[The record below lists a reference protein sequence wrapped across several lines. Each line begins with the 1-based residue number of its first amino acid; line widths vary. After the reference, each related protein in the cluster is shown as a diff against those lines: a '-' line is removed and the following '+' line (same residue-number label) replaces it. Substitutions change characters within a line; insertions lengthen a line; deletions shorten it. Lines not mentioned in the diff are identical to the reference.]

1 MKTSSKTLFLLSLF
15 SLLGINLTV
24 YSQTVLYSED
34 FSNDAG
40 NGYANDV
47 LTDPT
52 DNNWTLSLI
61 GTPDVDDNND
71 HCKVT
76 SGYLQWRDN
85 NCGVGDYIDFTSAE
99 IAGAYSNV
107 SVSLDYYVYDAYC
120 SGIDANLTFYYKIDG
135 GSWVQFGSQTS
146 TGGGISGTEIETGL
160 AFASTFQ
167 IRVRGNTP
175 TCSQAVAYIDNISIT
190 DIPTNLILPS
200 GNSTY
205 TSCSGSVYDFG
216 GSGGDYGDDYDGS
229 LTIYPS
235 TPGNLVNIAGT
246 ISTEAGFDYFYV
258 YDGENTS
265 ATLLATLDG
274 TGQSVNYTS
283 THATGALT
291 VRLTSDGSVNESG
304 VDIAVS
310 CISLCEAPSA
320 LTSSLVTANSAT
332 ISWTA
337 PSSAPSDGY
346 EYYLSTLSTDP
357 TSGTPATDIT
367 GAGVVSAGLSSLS
380 SGTTYY
386 YWVRSNCGSGD
397 LSDWTASSTFTTL
410 EAVPTITSFTPSDG
424 CPSIAEVVVTGT
436 NFGGVT
442 VMTIGGTAVTSFN
455 VDSDTQITATVGSG
469 SDGVIY
475 VQNTA
480 GNASSSSSFTF
491 TAGSASIST
500 QPDATLDIVAG
511 NSDVISVVASSV
523 SSYQWQYSED
533 NTVWSNIVDGTP
545 ANVTYSG
552 ATTANLTIQP
562 NTSVVGATAYYKC
575 ILQCGNVS
583 SNSAAITFVQYCDQ
597 TGGTDS
603 GVVGVTFGTIDNTTS
618 NPYDEPYSDYY
629 PDYEESVL

>member
-205 TSCSGSVYDFG
+205 TSCSGSVYDYG
-216 GSGGDYGDDYDGS
+216 GSGGNYGNDYDGS

-246 ISTEAGFDYFYV
+246 ITTEANYDFFYV
-258 YDGENTS
+258 YDGETTS
-265 ATLLATLDG
+265 ATNLTPSGLSG
-274 TGQSVNYTS
+274 TAQAVNYTS
-283 THATGALT
+283 SHASGALT
-291 VRLTSDGSVNESG
+291 VRLISDGSITYSG
-304 VDIAVS
+304 VDIAIT

-320 LTSSLVTANSAT
+320 LTSSSVTVNSAT

-346 EYYLSTLSTDP
+346 EYYLSTSSTDP
-357 TSGTPATDIT
+357 ISATPATDVT

-397 LSDWTASSTFTTL
+397 LSDWTSSGTFTTL
-410 EAVPTITSFTPSDG
+410 EAVPTITSFTPSSG

-442 VMTIGGTAVTSFN
+442 TMTIGGTAVTSFT

-491 TAGSASIST
+491 TTTTASYT
-500 QPDATLDIVAG
+500 TNPNATLDIVAG
-511 NSDVISVVASSV
+511 NVDVISVVAADV
-523 SSYQWQYSED
+523 SSYQWQYSE
-533 NTVWSNIVDGTP
+533 T
-545 ANVTYSG
+545 G
-552 ATTANLTIQP
+552 AAL
-562 NTSVVGATAYYKC
+562 V
-575 ILQCGNVS
+575 
-583 SNSAAITFVQYCDQ
+583 
-597 TGGTDS
+597 
-603 GVVGVTFGTIDNTTS
+603 
-618 NPYDEPYSDYY
+618 
-629 PDYEESVL
+629 